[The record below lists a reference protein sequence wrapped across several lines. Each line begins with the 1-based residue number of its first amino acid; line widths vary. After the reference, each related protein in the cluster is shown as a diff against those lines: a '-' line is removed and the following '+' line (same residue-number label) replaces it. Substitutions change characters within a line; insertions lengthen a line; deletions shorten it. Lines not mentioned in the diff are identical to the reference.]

1 MADKNRATRKKARK
15 ENKKSALGLWTA
27 AIILVLGGA
36 YFALIQVNRPT
47 VAGDRLRLDSFVD
60 LAERGRLK
68 SSRILNYDSY
78 AVGTYQRDD
87 DSIHRYN
94 AVYLKDSQDLLV
106 NTLLENRVPTTVD
119 QQTKKRL
126 VTLMG
131 NLLPGLVLIV
141 LFAYL
146 IMSSRRGTGLF
157 KVRSGAR
164 KIEPEPGG
172 VTFADVAG
180 QEAAVAELREIRDF
194 LAEPGRY
201 AAVGAQIP
209 KGVLLYGPPGC
220 GKTLLAKAV
229 AGEAG
234 ASFYSISGSDF
245 VEIFVGMGAARVRD
259 LFREARE
266 NAPAVI
272 FIDELDAIGRS
283 RSGSS
288 ALVTDSG
295 ERDQAL
301 NQILA
306 EMDGFSTADGIIVLA
321 ATNRPDILDQAL
333 LRPGRFDRT
342 VGLERPDDSA
352 RLAILA
358 LHAKGKQLDADVDL
372 AEVAARAHGFT
383 GADLANVL
391 NEAALLAARAGHNEI
406 SQRQLDEAVQRILGA
421 PERQRRLSMRDKS
434 IGRRYSEQDKVTF
447 DDVAGQDAAVTELR
461 EIKEY
466 LAEPERYAAL
476 GASVPRGVLL
486 FGPPG
491 CGKTLMARALAGEA
505 NAAFLSVSA
514 SEVMGPFLG
523 EGASR
528 IRDLFAEAR
537 QMAPAI
543 LFVDELDSL
552 GHSRAGSTGAN
563 RGAIGGQEEQAL
575 NQILTELDGFT
586 PSTGVIVLGATNR
599 PDVLDPALLRPG
611 RFDRTVGL
619 DWPNDAARLAI
630 LTLHAKGKALAADAD
645 LKAVAGRAHGLNGAD
660 LANLVNEAALLAA
673 RHDRPAVSQHDLD
686 EALKRAI
693 QAPDRQRRLSMRA
706 RSVGRR
712 FASDERVTFADVAGV
727 DDAVEELLDV
737 RDYLAEPDRFAKLG
751 AAPPKGI
758 LLSGPPGCGKT
769 LLARAVAGEANA
781 AFISVSGADFVE
793 VFVGEGAAR
802 VRDLFAEARS
812 MAPAIVFIDEIDA
825 MAAHRSSGYGSFGGQ
840 REIDATLNQLLVEL
854 DGFEGREA
862 VIVMAATNRPDML
875 DTALRRPGRFDRQV
889 DITLPDRRGR
899 RAMLELHAGGKPLG
913 PDVDLDK
920 LAGLTA
926 QFSGAD
932 LANVLNEAALLA
944 TRKGMAEIT
953 MEVVDEAIDRAVL
966 GITSRRQLM
975 SEDER
980 RMVAYHEAGHAL
992 VALAVE
998 GAAPPYKVTILP
1010 RGATAGSCT
1019 MLDDKERVVP
1029 TRSAMLARMAVSVG
1043 GWAAEML
1050 VFDEASA
1057 GSGSDLRRLN
1067 DLARSMV
1074 CELGMS
1080 EEFGPM
1086 LPVDDRGYDGRPAP
1100 LSPEVTRA
1108 VRRLVDEATTTAR
1121 ATLAARRDL
1130 LDRVSTALLERETLT
1145 RADLDALVAAADGP
1159 PGNGRPSAARERL
1172 SS

>member
-1 MADKNRATRKKARK
+1 MADKVRATRKKARK
-15 ENKKSALGLWTA
+15 DSKKSMLGLWTA
-27 AIILVLGGA
+27 VAILALGGA

-47 VAGDRLRLDSFVD
+47 VPGDRLRLDSFVD
-60 LAERGRLK
+60 LAERGRLQTA
-68 SSRILNYDSY
+68 RILNYDSY

-87 DSIHRYN
+87 DSVHRYN

-141 LFAYL
+141 LFVYL
-146 IMSSRRGTGLF
+146 ILSSRRGTGLF

-164 KIEPEPGG
+164 RIEPEPGG

-180 QEAAVAELREIRDF
+180 QDAAVAELREIQDF
-194 LAEPGRY
+194 LREPARY
-201 AAVGAQIP
+201 AGVGAQIP

-229 AGEAG
+229 AGEAE
-234 ASFYSISGSDF
+234 AAFFSISGSDF
-245 VEIFVGMGAARVRD
+245 VEIFVGMGASRVRE

-266 NAPAVI
+266 HAPAVI

-283 RSGSS
+283 RSGQFSMV
-288 ALVTDSG
+288 ADSG

-306 EMDGFSTADGIIVLA
+306 EMDGFSTSDGIIVLA
-321 ATNRPDILDQAL
+321 ATNRPDILDPAL

-342 VGLERPDDSA
+342 VGLERPDESA

-372 AEVAARAHGFT
+372 ARVAARAHGFT

-391 NEAALLAARAGHNEI
+391 NEAALLAARADHSVIGQEE
-406 SQRQLDEAVQRILGA
+406 LDEALQRILGA

-434 IGRRYSEQDKVTF
+434 IGRRYSEQDKVRFT
-447 DDVAGQDAAVTELR
+447 DVAGQDQAVAELR

-466 LAEPERYAAL
+466 LAEPERYTAL
-476 GASVPRGVLL
+476 GATIPKGVLL

-514 SEVMGPFLG
+514 SEIAGPLLG
-523 EGASR
+523 EGAAR

-543 LFVDELDSL
+543 LFIDELDSL
-552 GHSRAGSTGAN
+552 GHSRAGGIGAD
-563 RGAIGGQEEQAL
+563 RGTAGGQEEQAL

-586 PSTGVIVLGATNR
+586 PTTGVIVLGATNR
-599 PDVLDPALLRPG
+599 PNVLDPALLRPG

-619 DWPNDAARLAI
+619 DWPNDKARLAI
-630 LTLHAKGKALAADAD
+630 LQLHAKAKRLAPDAD
-645 LKAVAGRAHGLNGAD
+645 LEAVAGRAHGLNGAD

-673 RHDRPAVSQHDLD
+673 RQDRPAVVQADLD

-712 FASDERVTFADVAGV
+712 FAADERVTFADVAGV
-727 DDAVEELLDV
+727 DDAIEELLDV

-751 AAPPKGI
+751 ASPPRGI
-758 LLSGPPGCGKT
+758 LLAGPPGCGKT

-781 AFISVSGADFVE
+781 AFISASGTDFVE

-825 MAAHRSSGYGSFGGQ
+825 MGGHRSSGSDAFGGR
-840 REIDATLNQLLVEL
+840 REHDATLNQLLVEL
-854 DGFEGREA
+854 DGFETREA
-862 VIVMAATNRPDML
+862 VIVIAATNRPDML

-889 DITLPDRRGR
+889 DITLPDRKGR
-899 RAMLELHAGGKPLG
+899 RAVLDVHAQGKPLG

-920 LAGLTA
+920 LAGLTP

-932 LANVLNEAALLA
+932 LSNVLNEAALLA
-944 TRKGMAEIT
+944 TRKGTTGITMAEI
-953 MEVVDEAIDRAVL
+953 DEAIDRAFL
-966 GITSRRQLM
+966 GITSRRHIL
-975 SEDER
+975 SDAER
-980 RMVAYHEAGHAL
+980 RTVAYHEAGHAL
-992 VALAVE
+992 VAMTLE
-998 GAAPPYKVTILP
+998 DAASPYKVTILP
-1010 RGATAGSCT
+1010 RGAAAGFCAG
-1019 MLDDKERVVP
+1019 LDEHERVVP
-1029 TRSAMLARMAVSVG
+1029 SRSAIMAKMAVAVG
-1043 GWAAEML
+1043 GWAAETL
-1050 VFDEASA
+1050 LFGEASA
-1057 GSGSDLRRLN
+1057 GSRTDLASLN
-1067 DLARSMV
+1067 NMARSMV

-1080 EEFGPM
+1080 EELGPV
-1086 LPVDDRGYDGRPAP
+1086 LPLHGTGADGRSP
-1100 LSPEVTRA
+1100 LSDEVTRA
-1108 VRRLVDEATTTAR
+1108 IRRLVDEATTQAR
-1121 ATLAARRDL
+1121 AILTTRRELLERLA
-1130 LDRVSTALLERETLT
+1130 SALLERETLSG
-1145 RADLDALVAAADGP
+1145 ADIMALAAEP
-1159 PGNGRPSAARERL
+1159 NGASVRSPVVVGRWPAI
-1172 SS
+1172 